1 MEEVMNKRLFHSLTQ
16 QLKYELFFVTDVSE
30 LYYDAANELKVVEF
44 SYKGQQC
51 ELILN
56 GSIKLKTQQKDQ
68 DIGSYQ
74 ELLRGL
80 MRSSR

>member
-16 QLKYELFFVTDVSE
+16 QLKYEVFFVTDVGE
-30 LYYDAANELKVVEF
+30 PYYDAPNELEIVEF

-56 GSIKLKTQQKDQ
+56 GSIKLKTQQDDK

-74 ELLRGL
+74 ELLQGL
-80 MRSSR
+80 MQSSR